1 MNNLGK
7 TLICGIAALF
17 AITAMADAP
26 ESVTQFTPKL
36 MNYQGYLADPSTGKA
51 YADGI
56 YHLQCRLY
64 RVAVEGTAIWGG
76 EYAVYVN
83 GGYFNIMLGDPSA
96 EDLKDDNCT
105 YSNTNL
111 WRAIWSDASVANENE
126 RNNLW
131 LGVTPLENSKNNAVA
146 SPAEI
151 KPRQQLLTA
160 PYAFRAQSAEYANES
175 YGDFTANGAL
185 TATEIKLPSGQSWDT
200 NNFSVSNEVA
210 TIQTSGNT
218 SISAGGNLNMSA
230 SGNTA
235 LSASGTATISAG
247 CDMYVLPGTDKVL
260 YGQGS
265 VMWKS
270 AASGGYKK
278 PFVIKTINIPVED
291 FKEHQDTFHFFS
303 TIFATSDIVDSEYR
317 YMVGNVEALHSHFFE
332 QLGLYG
338 PAHLALGCDV
348 QLVEGNTWRLTVTT
362 PSTEF
367 ASVKVTL
374 LGVLKE
380 LVDDQR

>member
-1 MNNLGK
+1 MKNLGK
-7 TLICGIAALF
+7 TLICGIAALL

-26 ESVTQFTPKL
+26 ETAKQFTPKL
-36 MNYQGYLADPSTGKA
+36 MNYQGYLADPSTGKP

-96 EDLKDDNCT
+96 QELEDENCT

-111 WRAIWSDASVANENE
+111 WRAIWSDASVADENE

-131 LGVTPLENSKNNAVA
+131 LGVTPLENSKNNAIA
-146 SPAEI
+146 SPTEI

-175 YGDFTANGAL
+175 PGDFTVNGKL
-185 TATEIKLPSGQSWDT
+185 KVSEIAVPSGQSLT
-200 NNFSVSNEVA
+200 INNFSVSSEA
-210 TIQTSGNT
+210 TTIQSSANT

-235 LSASGTATISAG
+235 LSASGTARISADG
-247 CDMYVLPGTDKVL
+247 DVYVSPATSGVL
-260 YGQGS
+260 YCQGAS
-265 VMWKS
+265 LWKS
-270 AASGGYKK
+270 TASGEYKK
-278 PFVIKTINIPVED
+278 PFIVRRVGVTVASGNKM
-291 FKEHQDTFHFFS
+291 
-303 TIFATSDIVDSEYR
+303 AIVDVIEDPEYR
-317 YMVGNVEALHSHFFE
+317 YFFA
-332 QLGLYG
+332 GIRSAIG
-338 PAHLALGCDV
+338 VDFCDV
-348 QLVEGNTWRLTVTT
+348 YPNPLDFATHSSRHRWMIQVQLAETTSQDIDVYVTIFGVLNELVEDPRL
-362 PSTEF
+362 
-367 ASVKVTL
+367 L
-374 LGVLKE
+374 
-380 LVDDQR
+380 